1 MISRTDCMDILIE
14 LEDRG
19 LNINPYMRKLV
30 ISDHIPVEVL
40 KFIAANQGLEV
51 GNFYEMLR
59 KKHNQKKSPLYTNI
73 LKEKQDDIITTLTC
87 LLTQICLYSNK
98 LKNKET
104 FLKEVRAEEISRAL
118 NEYFKQEDLSS
129 ATHVLKAVKTDLL
142 VLEYLNGR
150 REAQDNI
157 H

>member
-1 MISRTDCMDILIE
+1 MISKTDCMDILIG
-14 LEDRG
+14 LEDKG

-30 ISDHIPVEVL
+30 VSDSIPVEVL
-40 KFIAANQGLEV
+40 QFIASNQGLEAC
-51 GNFYEMLR
+51 NFYEMLR
-59 KKHNQKKSPLYTNI
+59 KKHNQKKSRLYTNI
-73 LKEKQDDIITTLTC
+73 VKEEQDDIITTLTC

-98 LKNKET
+98 LEHKEA

-118 NEYFKQEDLSS
+118 NEYFKREDLSL

-150 REAQDNI
+150 REAQD
-157 H
+157 